1 VAAGFVREF
10 IFPFFA
16 HEWRR
21 FTTKAESALLQLK
34 RRDKKKMTT
43 NLEVAKEMYARF
55 GAGDFEGMVA
65 LATDDTE
72 WHVCTGAP
80 YGGQYNGKAQV
91 LTWVGETR
99 QIAMTRFEPTRFFAD
114 GDEVVVFISCEGT
127 VQSTAKSIAIEMVHH
142 MRFVDGR
149 VSYLYEFNHDARLV
163 AAAFEP

>member
-1 VAAGFVREF
+1 
-10 IFPFFA
+10 
-16 HEWRR
+16 
-21 FTTKAESALLQLK
+21 
-34 RRDKKKMTT
+34 MTT
-43 NLEVAKEMYARF
+43 NIEVAKEMYARF

-114 GDEVVVFISCEGT
+114 GDEVVVFVSCEFT
-127 VQSTAKSIAIEMVHH
+127 VKATGKSLATEMVHR
-142 MRFVDGR
+142 MRFVDGK
-149 VSYLYEFNHDARLV
+149 VCYMYEFNSDARAI
-163 AAAFEP
+163 AAAFQP